1 MARIEIPGGEGIER
15 RRLWL
20 LNPDLGRAVS
30 TLGDAVYTQSSLDL
44 RVREVARMRIA
55 QINQCHI

>member
-1 MARIEIPGGEGIER
+1 MWHLQPDVAKGIGIAGSA
-15 RRLWL
+15 L
-20 LNPDLGRAVS
+20 
-30 TLGDAVYTQSSLDL
+30 YTKVSLDT

>member
-1 MARIEIPGGEGIER
+1 MARIDIPTGDGLER
-15 RRLWL
+15 SRMWL
-20 LNPDLGRAVS
+20 LQPDVAKGIGIAGSALYKRV
-30 TLGDAVYTQSSLDL
+30 SLDT

>member
-1 MARIEIPGGEGIER
+1 MARIDIPDGEGIER
-15 RRLWL
+15 RRLWQ
-20 LNPDLGRAVS
+20 LNPELGHAVRE
-30 TLGDAVYTQSSLDL
+30 LGDAVYTGTSLDV

>member
-1 MARIEIPGGEGIER
+1 MARIDIPDGEGLER
-15 RRLWL
+15 NRMWQLQ
-20 LNPDLGRAVS
+20 PDVAKGIGVAGRA
-30 TLGDAVYTQSSLDL
+30 LYTRVSLDT